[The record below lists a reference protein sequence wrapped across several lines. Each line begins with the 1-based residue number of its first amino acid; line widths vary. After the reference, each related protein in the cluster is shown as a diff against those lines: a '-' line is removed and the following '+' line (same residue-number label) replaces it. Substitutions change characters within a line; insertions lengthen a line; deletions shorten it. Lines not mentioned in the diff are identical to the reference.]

1 MKTSRRYKYIYDC
14 VLYKQIGRDFGVRD
28 VGTFTQRFMRIER
41 FIPFWNEE
49 LNNFITP
56 FETGYGYQVQLDV
69 SFFSI

>member
-1 MKTSRRYKYIYDC
+1 
-14 VLYKQIGRDFGVRD
+14 
-28 VGTFTQRFMRIER
+28 MRIER

-69 SFFSI
+69 SFLQHKLGF